1 MCMLTSRA
9 CTHLAAVVAGW
20 ALVAELGVSSDAV
33 ARALLAE
40 MASFA
45 RQAAGQC
52 PDLALP
58 RSANVA
64 GWAGRWLAGSPPSSA
79 DGDVP

>member
-64 GWAGRWLAGSPPSSA
+64 GVGGQVAGGIAAEQR
-79 DGDVP
+79 